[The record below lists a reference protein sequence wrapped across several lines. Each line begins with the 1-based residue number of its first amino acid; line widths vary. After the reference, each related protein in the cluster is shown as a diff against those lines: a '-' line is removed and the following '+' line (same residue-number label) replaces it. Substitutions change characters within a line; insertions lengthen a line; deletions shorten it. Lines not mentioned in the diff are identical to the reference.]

1 MKKMFAVYFFVIFIS
16 GCTGIKTQSNITAGS
31 SQSYLLDEEFIAVY
45 LPFLKADLKYM
56 RSFSNK
62 DKISLKTANDRLK
75 PFADLGNPIAQLSY
89 GGSKFLT
96 NYKAN
101 ASIFRTMLLKS
112 SKSGYLPATR
122 KLAMFYRSGQHFGKK
137 PKLALKLL
145 QANAQYGHE
154 SDIKTLL
161 ILYKKLPQFGKDSTK
176 YKDLE
181 KELELSKDS
190 KYQNELAKQHDLK
203 AQRVYGHMLYYGRGI
218 KRDYKEAAYW
228 LTIVSKNEAN
238 PQLAYDSARAIYAR
252 SKLSEAELQDFK
264 NRISIYLGVQG
275 NT

>member
-16 GCTGIKTQSNITAGS
+16 GCTGIETQSNITTGS
-31 SQSYLLDEEFIAVY
+31 SQSYLLDEEFIAVH
-45 LPFLKADLKYM
+45 LPFLKANLKYM

-145 QANAQYGHE
+145 EANAQYGHE

-203 AQRVYGHMLYYGRGI
+203 AQRVYGHMLYYGGGI

-228 LTIVSKNEAN
+228 LTIASKNEAN

-252 SKLSEAELQDFK
+252 SKLSEAELQNFQ